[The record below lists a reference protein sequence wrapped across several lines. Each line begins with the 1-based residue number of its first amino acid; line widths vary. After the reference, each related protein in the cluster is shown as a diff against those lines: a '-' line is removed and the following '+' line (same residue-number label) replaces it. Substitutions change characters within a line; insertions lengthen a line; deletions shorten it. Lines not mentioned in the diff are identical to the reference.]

1 MKGAG
6 SDMKTAT
13 GLTLIALGAI
23 LAFAVNGHPPWLN
36 LQVVGWV
43 IMLTGVTGMLI
54 PSSSYTAVRRRI
66 VRKRTGPSGP
76 VTEVYERRYPPY
88 IRLNT
93 GSLEAS
99 EDPGDLVADRH
110 DEATEGKETV
120 EEYLDT

>member
-1 MKGAG
+1 
-6 SDMKTAT
+6 MKTAT

-23 LAFAVNGHPPWLN
+23 LAFAVNGHPSWLN

-43 IMLTGVTGMLI
+43 IMLTGVAGMLV

-88 IRLNT
+88 IRLN
-93 GSLEAS
+93 SAS
-99 EDPGDLVADRH
+99 MEPGDNPGDLVADRD
-110 DEATEGKETV
+110 DEPTQRSETV
-120 EEYLDT
+120 EEEYLDT

>member
-1 MKGAG
+1 
-6 SDMKTAT
+6 MKTAT

-23 LAFAVNGHPPWLN
+23 LAFAVNGHPSWLN

-43 IMLTGVTGMLI
+43 IMLTGGTGMLV
-54 PSSSYTAVRRRI
+54 PSKSYTAVRRRI
-66 VRKRTGPSGP
+66 VRKRAGPGGP

-93 GSLEAS
+93 GSLEQ
-99 EDPGDLVADRH
+99 DPGELVADREEETVER
-110 DEATEGKETV
+110 DQTV